1 MDQNVP
7 ISKKLWNIVR
17 FLLYMIRKGVSKHK
31 FIADFNATLKRGKNL
46 MFHKR
51 RRVPADSTS
60 SNALNAASSAA
71 GAASLRLEYEYSCSN
86 TPNYSFPFYNIS
98 FMKKKSHNNSLFAC
112 GQTPQ
117 TLDDDAAAAR
127 AVLELINGVCDGGN
141 VTPTAYSAA
150 LSPYFPGF
158 GRTPLVR
165 PLRVTDS
172 PFPLTP
178 ANDDVAKRQV
188 DQEADDFIKKF
199 YKNLNQQKKMIEFS

>member
-17 FLLYMIRKGVSKHK
+17 FLLYMIRKGVSKNK
-31 FIADFNATLKRGKNL
+31 LIADFNATLKRGKNL
-46 MFHKR
+46 MFHQR
-51 RRVPADSTS
+51 RRVHAGSTAS
-60 SNALNAASSAA
+60 AALNATSATASS
-71 GAASLRLEYEYSCSN
+71 RQEYEFSCSN
-86 TPNYSFPFYNIS
+86 TPNYSFPFSNMA
-98 FMKKKSHNNSLFAC
+98 FMRKKSHNNLFTC

-117 TLDDDAAAAR
+117 TLDDDVAAAR
-127 AVLELINGVCDGGN
+127 AVLELLNGVGDKGN
-141 VTPTAYSAA
+141 VTPADLTVA

-158 GRTPLVR
+158 GQTPLVR

-178 ANDDVAKRQV
+178 ENGDVANGHV
-188 DQEADDFIKKF
+188 DKAADDFIKKF

>member
-17 FLLYMIRKGVSKHK
+17 FLLYMIRKGVSKNK
-31 FIADFNATLKRGKNL
+31 LIADFNATLKRGKNL
-46 MFHKR
+46 MFHHR
-51 RRVPADSTS
+51 RRVSAADTAS
-60 SNALNAASSAA
+60 NAASATVS
-71 GAASLRLEYEYSCSN
+71 SRQEYEFSCSN
-86 TPNYSFPFYNIS
+86 TPNYSFSFPNMA
-98 FMKKKSHNNSLFAC
+98 FMKKKSHNNLFTC

-117 TLDDDAAAAR
+117 TLDDDVAAAR
-127 AVLELINGVCDGGN
+127 AVLELLNGVGDKGN
-141 VTPTAYSAA
+141 VSPADLTVA

-178 ANDDVAKRQV
+178 ENGDVANRHV
-188 DQEADDFIKKF
+188 DKAADDFIKKF
-199 YKNLNQQKKMIEFS
+199 YKNLNQQKKMIQFS

>member
-1 MDQNVP
+1 MDQNEP

-31 FIADFNATLKRGKNL
+31 LIADFNATLKRGKNL
-46 MFHKR
+46 MFHHR
-51 RRVPADSTS
+51 RRVPAASTS
-60 SNALNAASSAA
+60 SDAVSSAA
-71 GAASLRLEYEYSCSN
+71 AAAPRQEYEFRCSN
-86 TPNYSFPFYNIS
+86 TPNYTFPFTNIS
-98 FMKKKSHNNSLFAC
+98 FMKKKSHNSLFAC

-127 AVLELINGVCDGGN
+127 AVLELLHGDKGN
-141 VTPTAYSAA
+141 VTPAYLTAA

-178 ANDDVAKRQV
+178 ENGDVNKAHV
-188 DQEADDFIKKF
+188 DQAADDFIKKF

>member
-17 FLLYMIRKGVSKHK
+17 FLLYMIRKGVSKNK
-31 FIADFNATLKRGKNL
+31 LIADFNATLKRGKNL
-46 MFHKR
+46 MFHHR
-51 RRVPADSTS
+51 RRVHAGSTS
-60 SNALNAASSAA
+60 SDALNATSATA
-71 GAASLRLEYEYSCSN
+71 LSRQEYEFSCSN
-86 TPNYSFPFYNIS
+86 TPNYSFPFPNMA
-98 FMKKKSHNNSLFAC
+98 FMRKKSHNNLFTC

-117 TLDDDAAAAR
+117 TLDDDVAAAR
-127 AVLELINGVCDGGN
+127 AVLELLNGVGDKGN
-141 VTPTAYSAA
+141 VTPADLTVA

-178 ANDDVAKRQV
+178 ENGDVANRHV
-188 DQEADDFIKKF
+188 DKAADDFIKKF

>member
-1 MDQNVP
+1 MNQEVP

-31 FIADFNATLKRGKNL
+31 LVADFNATLKRGKNL
-46 MFHKR
+46 IFHHR
-51 RRVPADSTS
+51 RRVPAA
-60 SNALNAASSAA
+60 SNANAN
-71 GAASLRLEYEYSCSN
+71 LRQEYEFSCSN
-86 TPNYSFPFYNIS
+86 TPNYSFPFPNI
-98 FMKKKSHNNSLFAC
+98 MKKKNHNNNNNNHSIFAC

-117 TLDDDAAAAR
+117 TLEDDVSAAR
-127 AVLELINGVCDGGN
+127 AVIELLNGVGEKGN
-141 VTPTAYSAA
+141 VTPCDLTAA

-178 ANDDVAKRQV
+178 ENGDVANGHV
-188 DQEADDFIKKF
+188 DKAADDFIKKF
-199 YKNLNQQKKMIEFS
+199 YKNLNQQKKMIEFR

>member
-1 MDQNVP
+1 MDQNEP

-31 FIADFNATLKRGKNL
+31 LIADFNATLKRGKNL
-46 MFHKR
+46 MFHHR
-51 RRVPADSTS
+51 RRVPA
-60 SNALNAASSAA
+60 AAAA
-71 GAASLRLEYEYSCSN
+71 AAPQRQEYEFSCSN
-86 TPNYSFPFYNIS
+86 TPNYSFPFPNIG
-98 FMKKKSHNNSLFAC
+98 FMKKKSHNNLFAC

-127 AVLELINGVCDGGN
+127 AVLELLNGVGDKGN
-141 VTPTAYSAA
+141 VTPAA

-178 ANDDVAKRQV
+178 DVANGHV
-188 DQEADDFIKKF
+188 DQAADDFIKKF